1 MADTPGS
8 HCHTGELIT
17 IQRDSYHDSVL
28 LMRLTL
34 DLERH
39 EGVDDAIVA
48 MATEHNRS
56 LLREQGYDH
65 PDLAVAGANDLVIA
79 VRGEK
84 LDLDEAGLNALV
96 AELLAAAAPDDASA
110 EGAPTT
116 LDAALSRQP
125 ETQLVLISLPGE
137 HVAREARRA
146 LLRDRH
152 VMIFSDNV
160 SIEDELT
167 LKQLA
172 RERGLLVM
180 GPDCGTAILAGKPLA
195 FANVVRRGTIGVVG
209 ASGTGIQEVTSCIDR
224 LGGGVSQ
231 AIGTGG
237 RDLSEAIGGATFL
250 AGLEALRADEET
262 SVLVAISKPPA
273 PSVAKK
279 VLEALAKSE
288 LPAVV
293 HFVGD
298 EPGREAAGNIIIAD
312 SLAACAE
319 HAVELAGVE
328 ADPAP
333 CVDPELAARLAAELP
348 AEATLCGLFCG
359 GTTGYEALLLLER
372 AGVAPRSNLTK
383 DPHRKADGTEALA
396 GHVLYDLGDDVF
408 TRGRPHPMIEPTL
421 RSERLFEELEAK
433 PDRGLL
439 LFDCVL
445 GYGSHPDP
453 AGLLAESVEQAR
465 ERWPE
470 RTLVALASVTGTSGD
485 PQGYERSRERL
496 AAAGIQLLP
505 DNRRAAELCAAVLA
519 ARSAS

>member
-1 MADTPGS
+1 VAD
-8 HCHTGELIT
+8 LIT

-34 DLERH
+34 DLEQH
-39 EGVDDAIVA
+39 EGVEDAIVA

-56 LLREQGYDH
+56 LLADGGYSH
-65 PDLAVAGANDLVIA
+65 PELAAAGPNDLVIA
-79 VRGEK
+79 VRGDT

-96 AELLAAAAPDDASA
+96 DELLASAAPDQSDS
-110 EGAPTT
+110 EEAPTT
-116 LDAALSRQP
+116 LDAALARQP

-137 HVAREARRA
+137 HTAREARRA
-146 LLRDRH
+146 LQRDRH

-160 SIEDELT
+160 SVEDERA
-167 LKQLA
+167 LKA
-172 RERGLLVM
+172 MAKERGLLVM
-180 GPDCGTAILAGKPLA
+180 GPDCGTAILGGKPLA
-195 FANVVRRGTIGVVG
+195 FANVVRRGNIGVVG

-250 AGLEALRADEET
+250 AGLEALRDDDET
-262 SVLVAISKPPA
+262 SVLVAISKPPS
-273 PSVAKK
+273 PVVAEK
-279 VLEALAKSE
+279 VLEALAQSG

-298 EPGREAAGNIIIAD
+298 QPGREAAGNIIIAD

-328 ADPAP
+328 AEPAP
-333 CVDPELAARLAAELP
+333 QNDPELAARLAAELP
-348 AEATLCGLFCG
+348 TEATLCGLFCG

-383 DPHRKADGTEALA
+383 DADRKADGTEAVA

-408 TRGRPHPMIEPTL
+408 TRGRPHPMIEPAL
-421 RSERLFEELEAK
+421 RTERLLEELEAQ
-433 PDRGLL
+433 PDRALL

-445 GYGSHPDP
+445 GYGSHTDP
-453 AGLLAESVEQAR
+453 AGLLAESIEQAR
-465 ERWPE
+465 ERFAE
-470 RTLVALASVTGTSGD
+470 RPLVALASVTGTSSD

-496 AAAGIQLLP
+496 AAAGIHVLP